1 MVENSREEKRKH
13 FPEVLP
19 LRKLMGPSFLMLALG
34 FGSGEVILWP
44 YLSSNYG
51 LGIAWG
57 ALLGITFQF
66 FINMEIE
73 RYALAKGESV
83 FVGIHRLFPWSVY
96 WFIVSTFVGFG
107 LPGIIAASAQV
118 LSSLFGLGDFRW
130 LAALMLIAI
139 GLIVSLGKT
148 VYDTLEHLT
157 RWIIAIAIPFIIFL
171 AFFLTSWSDWQQLFA
186 GLIGQG
192 DGYRWLPSGISM
204 VAFFAAFAY
213 SGAGGNLNLA
223 QSIYIREKGYGMGI
237 HAQKIGSLFHRRQQQ
252 EVRLEGHDFIATEDN
267 QRKFNQWWRKI
278 NVEHGIIFWFLG
290 WLAIALLMVLAHATT
305 HGLPGN
311 TEGIKFV
318 INEGLIM
325 SGQMGRM
332 AGTAFLLIVSVMLFQ
347 TQLGVTDSTS
357 RIMAE
362 NVALR
367 LLKRGQKTINLAQ
380 IYFFFVWA
388 QIIFG
393 IVLFTFNIA
402 EPRLLIISGAII
414 NAVAMFVH
422 IGLVNWTNF
431 RLLPRSVQ
439 PKLWRRI
446 IMLIIFL
453 FFGFFSALTLSQY
466 WPW

>member
-1 MVENSREEKRKH
+1 MAITAGEEKRKH

-57 ALLGITFQF
+57 ALLGISFQF

-96 WFIVSTFVGFG
+96 WFIASTFIGFS

-118 LSSLFGLGDFRW
+118 LASVFGLGDFRW
-130 LAALMLIAI
+130 LAALMLVVI

-148 VYDTLEHLT
+148 VYGTLERLT
-157 RWIIAIAIPFIIFL
+157 RLIIAIAIPFIIFL
-171 AFFLTSWSDWQQLFA
+171 AFFLTSWSDWQALFL

-192 DGYRWLPSGISM
+192 VDYNWLAPGMSFA
-204 VAFFAAFAY
+204 AFFAAFAY
-213 SGAGGNLNLA
+213 SGAGGNLNLS
-223 QSIYIREKGYGMGI
+223 QSIYIKEKGYGMGI
-237 HAQKIGSLFHRRQQQ
+237 HAQKIGSLFHRREQQ
-252 EVRLEGHDFIATEDN
+252 EIRLEGHDFIASEEN
-267 QRKFNQWWRKI
+267 HLKFNQWWRKI
-278 NVEHGIIFWFLG
+278 NLEHGIIFWFLG
-290 WLAIALLMVLAHATT
+290 FLGIALLMVLAHATT
-305 HGLPGN
+305 YGLTDN
-311 TEGIKFV
+311 TQGIQFV

-325 SGQMGRM
+325 SERMGIM
-332 AGTAFLLIVSVMLFQ
+332 AGVAFLLIVAVMLFQ

-367 LLKRGQKTINLAQ
+367 LLKRGQKKVNLAQ
-380 IYFFFVWA
+380 LYYFFVWA

-393 IVLFTFNIA
+393 ILLFTFNVA
-402 EPRLLIISGAII
+402 EPRFLIMMGAII
-414 NAVAMFVH
+414 NAIAMFVH
-422 IGLVNWTNF
+422 IGLVNWTNY
-431 RLLPRSVQ
+431 RLLPRAVQ
-439 PKLWRRI
+439 PKLWRRVI
-446 IMLIIFL
+446 ILAIFL
-453 FFGFFSALTLSQY
+453 FFGFFSAFTLANY